1 MSDQPI
7 AAGDAITARVTKSAP
22 FGVLVEYAGVPGLA
36 SRVKAE
42 PGADVTVRVTAY
54 DAVEHRFAATAA

>member
-7 AAGDAITARVTKSAP
+7 VTGDVITARVTKSAP

-36 SRVKAE
+36 SKVNAE
-42 PGADVTVRVTAY
+42 PGSDVTVRVTAY
-54 DAVEHRFAATAA
+54 DAVERRFAAVAA